1 MNSLTYE
8 TAGEVVNLLNN
19 WVRNGH
25 NLKDYFIQIVSSENS
40 SYRRYIVFYDTV
52 LDYKIN

>member
-1 MNSLTYE
+1 MNTLTYE
-8 TAGEVVNLLNN
+8 TAGEVVNLLNS
-19 WVRNGH
+19 WMRNGH

-40 SYRRYIVFYDTV
+40 SYRRYTVFYDTA